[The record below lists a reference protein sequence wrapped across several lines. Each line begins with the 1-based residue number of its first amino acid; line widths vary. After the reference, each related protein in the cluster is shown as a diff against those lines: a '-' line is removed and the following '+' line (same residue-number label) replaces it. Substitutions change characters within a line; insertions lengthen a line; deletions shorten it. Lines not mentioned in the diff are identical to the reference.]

1 MNKDLSTYPE
11 QAIQKIQ
18 ETIRKATDYGI
29 RIIEQGSEDEIDYEI
44 AKEEL
49 DDAILNFIVLLEQ
62 YPDKHGTLLQE
73 ARNLHTSSRENP
85 LKVRVLQGEPYL
97 TWPFQLRDLVNMFS
111 SLHLPKMKTESDKDI
126 DSLIE
131 IISRCEYYI
140 TQLDIFKSVPNN
152 EKDVHIR
159 IEGLLRCIYND
170 LETKR
175 RISKRIKCFEPDTA
189 IPSLKTLIEYKYI
202 TSRSQGKDIVDQVLA
217 DISGYQS
224 ADYDNYIFVI
234 YETHRFFPKAD
245 WDKII
250 ESCNPQNRIECVVI
264 KGVASTKKVKP

>member
-1 MNKDLSTYPE
+1 MSKDLSVFPE
-11 QAIQKIQ
+11 QTIQKIQ
-18 ETIRKATDYGI
+18 ETIRKAIDYGT
-29 RIIEQGSEDEIDYEI
+29 RIIEWGSEDEIDYEI

-49 DDAILNFIVLLEQ
+49 DNAILNRFLNLL
-62 YPDKHGTLLQE
+62 YCLLWK
-73 ARNLHTSSRENP
+73 NCP
-85 LKVRVLQGEPYL
+85 
-97 TWPFQLRDLVNMFS
+97 
-111 SLHLPKMKTESDKDI
+111 
-126 DSLIE
+126 
-131 IISRCEYYI
+131 
-140 TQLDIFKSVPNN
+140 PNN

-202 TSRSQGKDIVDQVLA
+202 TNRSQGKDIVDQVLA

-224 ADYDNYIFVI
+224 DDYDNYIFVI
-234 YETHRFFPKAD
+234 YETHRFFPKTD
-245 WDKII
+245 WDKMI

-264 KGVASTKKVKP
+264 KGVAPTKKAKP